1 MLREPVAFPE
11 MTEDVRA
18 RLALAVDVD
27 DRVAAVR
34 LVRELKPYFGVAKI
48 GLELFCAGG
57 PDAVAAIAD
66 EGLDVFL
73 DLKLHDIPTTVNRAA
88 AVAGALGARYLT
100 LHAQG
105 GAVMLRAG
113 VDGMRDGAARAE
125 LPEPVPLAVT
135 ILTSDD
141 GAPKH
146 VLPMRIAAAVEA
158 GCGGVVCAATD
169 VAEAKL
175 LAPRLTAVV
184 PGIRPAGSDVDDQR
198 RVATPAAAFAAGADL
213 LVDRARGDAAP
224 TIA

>member
-1 MLREPVAFPE
+1 
-11 MTEDVRA
+11 
-18 RLALAVDVD
+18 
-27 DRVAAVR
+27 
-34 LVRELKPYFGVAKI
+34 
-48 GLELFCAGG
+48 
-57 PDAVAAIAD
+57 
-66 EGLDVFL
+66 
-73 DLKLHDIPTTVNRAA
+73 
-88 AVAGALGARYLT
+88 
-100 LHAQG
+100 
-105 GAVMLRAG
+105 MLRAG
-113 VDGMRDGAARAE
+113 VDGIRDGAARAE

-213 LVDRARGDAAP
+213 LVIGRAVTRADDRVKAAEALISSIVGPEAPRRVDGLASPACLSRPNCPPISARRRWRRRPPHVVPAP
-224 TIA
+224 S

>member
-48 GLELFCAGG
+48 GLELFCACG

-88 AVAGALGARYLT
+88 AVAGALGAR
-100 LHAQG
+100 
-105 GAVMLRAG
+105 
-113 VDGMRDGAARAE
+113 
-125 LPEPVPLAVT
+125 
-135 ILTSDD
+135 
-141 GAPKH
+141 
-146 VLPMRIAAAVEA
+146 
-158 GCGGVVCAATD
+158 AT
-169 VAEAKL
+169 
-175 LAPRLTAVV
+175 
-184 PGIRPAGSDVDDQR
+184 
-198 RVATPAAAFAAGADL
+198 
-213 LVDRARGDAAP
+213 
-224 TIA
+224 